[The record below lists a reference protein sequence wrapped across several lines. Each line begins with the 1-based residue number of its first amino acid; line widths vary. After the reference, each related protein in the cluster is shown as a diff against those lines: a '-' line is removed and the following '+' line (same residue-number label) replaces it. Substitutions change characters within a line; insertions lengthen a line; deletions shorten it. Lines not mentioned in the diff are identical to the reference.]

1 MRVANAAVQGRRFR
15 AGGRPLAPIGGSVS
29 DLIAVAYPDREPA
42 EAVRQKLAKLTLE
55 QPSRTDPLDR
65 R

>member
-1 MRVANAAVQGRRFR
+1 V
-15 AGGRPLAPIGGSVS
+15 I
-29 DLIAVAYPDREPA
+29 DLIAVAYPDRETA
-42 EAVRQKLAKLTLE
+42 EAARQKLAKLTLE